1 MVCNLQDQKRGSVFG
16 REEVDYWALQSIRV
30 KGGTDEGGGE

>member
-16 REEVDYWALQSIRV
+16 REEVDYWALQSMCV
-30 KGGTDEGGGE
+30 KGEDR